1 MTHLSLYRNA
11 GRQACVGVAWRYW
24 GRAQLT
30 SLSVLGRLAHQR
42 RSLCAGTDTPLYS
55 LDIHPNGS
63 RLATSGSD
71 HKVKIWSLAAALN
84 VRTEANK
91 SSKLLATLADHSGP
105 VNVIRFSN
113 SGKFLATGS
122 DDKIIA
128 ILELRG
134 GQGLTSFGHSD
145 GPNIENW
152 KVVQSLRGHSNGIP
166 DLNWS
171 PDDSLLASC
180 SLDNTVLIWD
190 TLSGKLLHTLKQHT
204 SFVKGLAWDPMNRY
218 LASQSD
224 DRSVIVWD
232 RTTWTPV
239 TQITKP
245 FAKAFV
251 TSTFSLRLH
260 WSPEG
265 TSLACVNSFQSP
277 CHLCPLIQ
285 RGTWLANK
293 QLVGHSQA
301 VVVARFNPKLFY
313 KNTEEVVTCIA
324 VGSQD
329 SRLTVWLFHKERPI
343 FIATKFFDRSVNDL
357 AWTPDGYTLL
367 ASSMDGSVAQFSFD
381 ESELG
386 KVSAATVSGS
396 NPAFMCSLS
405 GHNIAQLCSL
415 MRVMACL
422 CPQVVGDDECESIKK
437 ELHGA
442 GASTLRFAESAE
454 QHMMEQEP
462 ITNGLP
468 SPGLNDALASRLAP
482 VHGLSASIQ
491 PAPMQ
496 PSNQVSTLL
505 QACAVFLFRL
515 MFAVCAC
522 LLRMISTLTA
532 HRWRHCTWV
541 TL

>member
-1 MTHLSLYRNA
+1 MFRRHLLITGLKALSTPA
-11 GRQACVGVAWRYW
+11 G
-24 GRAQLT
+24 
-30 SLSVLGRLAHQR
+30 
-42 RSLCAGTDTPLYS
+42 AGTPLYS

-91 SSKLLATLADHSGP
+91 SSKLLATLADHGGP
-105 VNVIRFSN
+105 VNVIRFSH
-113 SGKFLATGS
+113 SGQYLATGS
-122 DDKIIA
+122 DDKVIA

-134 GQGLTSFGHSD
+134 GQGLTSFGNSE

-152 KVVQSLRGHSNGIP
+152 KVIQSLRGHSAGIP

-180 SLDNTVLIWD
+180 SLDNMVLIWD
-190 TLSGKLLHTLKQHT
+190 TASGRLLQTLKQHT
-204 SFVKGLAWDPMNRY
+204 SFVKGVAWDPMNRY

-224 DRSVIVWD
+224 DRSVIIWD
-232 RTTWTPV
+232 RTTWAPI

-245 FAKAFV
+245 FARAFV

-285 RGTWLANK
+285 RGTWLAGK
-293 QLVGHSQA
+293 QNLVGHTQA
-301 VVVARFNPKLFY
+301 VVVARFNPKMFY
-313 KNTEEVVTCIA
+313 KNTEEATACIA

-329 SRLTVWLFHKERPI
+329 SKLTVWLLHKERPI

-367 ASSMDGSVAQFSFD
+367 ASSMDGSVAQFSFE

-386 KVSAATVSGS
+386 KVS
-396 NPAFMCSLS
+396 L
-405 GHNIAQLCSL
+405 
-415 MRVMACL
+415 
-422 CPQVVGDDECESIKK
+422 
-437 ELHGA
+437 
-442 GASTLRFAESAE
+442 
-454 QHMMEQEP
+454 
-462 ITNGLP
+462 
-468 SPGLNDALASRLAP
+468 
-482 VHGLSASIQ
+482 
-491 PAPMQ
+491 
-496 PSNQVSTLL
+496 
-505 QACAVFLFRL
+505 
-515 MFAVCAC
+515 
-522 LLRMISTLTA
+522 
-532 HRWRHCTWV
+532 
-541 TL
+541 